1 MNIANYLNIKEIMK
15 RKKKKDL
22 MKINIKPSLKK
33 TRIIWL
39 KLDLIKINKKLIQ
52 KKIKKVNP
60 KNIIIILIIKNLNQ
74 IEEKIIIKKRN

>member
-39 KLDLIKINKKLIQ
+39 KLD
-52 KKIKKVNP
+52 
-60 KNIIIILIIKNLNQ
+60 
-74 IEEKIIIKKRN
+74 